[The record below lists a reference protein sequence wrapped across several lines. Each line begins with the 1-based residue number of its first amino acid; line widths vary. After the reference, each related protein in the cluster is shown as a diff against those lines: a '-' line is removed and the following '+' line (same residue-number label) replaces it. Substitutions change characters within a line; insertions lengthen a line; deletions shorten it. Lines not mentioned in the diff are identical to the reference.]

1 MQRLSVEELEPG
13 MIVARTILNSDG
25 RPLLA
30 QNTTLTEHYINR
42 LKELGLTTVYVKNDL
57 GDVEIPEVVSSSV
70 RLAVTK
76 SLKSSVQTIPA
87 KGRLDTKSLKKSVGL
102 LVDDIMSNRDVLF
115 AMYDVCA
122 HSDILLFH
130 SINVCILAVMT
141 GISLGYNELSLME
154 LGVGALLH
162 DIGMAT
168 IPPEILNKPGALTEA
183 EAELVRKHPESGF
196 NILRAQGDIPLR
208 SSHIAFQH
216 HERWDGSGYPRG
228 MSGNDILEY
237 ARIVAVADVFEALAS
252 DRPYREAYAINDI
265 FTILRKLSGVYFD
278 PDILD
283 VFISNI
289 APYPVGSMVKL
300 NNGHVAV
307 VLSVNKSHPH
317 RPEVACIVGTD
328 GNLLV
333 PAMKVDLSGER
344 HLQIVK
350 LLTGK
355 EFKLL
360 RTVLNQKVAGLQQ
373 NSFPSPSSTQKN

>member
-13 MIVARTILNSDG
+13 MLVGRTIVNSEG
-25 RPLLA
+25 RPLLVK
-30 QNTTLTEHYINR
+30 NTMLTEHYINR
-42 LKELGLTTVYVKNDL
+42 LKELGLTTVYVKNDF
-57 GDVEIPEVVSSSV
+57 GDVEIPEIVSSSV
-70 RLAVTK
+70 RMAVTK
-76 SLKSSVQTIPA
+76 SLRDSMQTIPT

-115 AMYDVCA
+115 AMYDVCT
-122 HSDILLFH
+122 HSDILFFH

-168 IPPEILNKPGALTEA
+168 IPSEILNKPGALTDA
-183 EAELVRKHPESGF
+183 ETELVKKHPENGF
-196 NILRAQGDIPLR
+196 NILRAQGDIHLR

-216 HERWDGSGYPRG
+216 HERWNGSGYPRG
-228 MSGNDILEY
+228 ISGSDIMEY

-283 VFISNI
+283 VFMSNI
-289 APYPVGSMVKL
+289 APYPVGSMVRL
-300 NNGHVAV
+300 DNGYIAV
-307 VLSVNKSHPH
+307 VLSVNKAHPH
-317 RPEVACIVGTD
+317 RPEVLCVID
-328 GNLLV
+328 GNQNLLV
-333 PAMKVDLSGER
+333 PAIRMDLSREK
-344 HLQIVK
+344 QCKIVNI
-350 LLTGK
+350 LSGRD
-355 EFKLL
+355 FKLL
-360 RTVLNQKVAGLQQ
+360 RTLLHQKLGRLRQ
-373 NSFPSPSSTQKN
+373 NSFLSQNNA